1 MNNPYEPVSSETE
14 STVPPSIRRTIYH
27 FTSVIAGLGWLG
39 AICYAMLMFHQAEAT
54 IEASYFGSALTASV
68 MMSLIVWSAFVRTWY
83 RNSRLVCAVFTA
95 TLIVF
100 QGVAIYILGG

>member
-1 MNNPYEPVSSETE
+1 
-14 STVPPSIRRTIYH
+14 
-27 FTSVIAGLGWLG
+27 
-39 AICYAMLMFHQAEAT
+39 
-54 IEASYFGSALTASV
+54 
-68 MMSLIVWSAFVRTWY
+68 MMSLIVWSAFVRAWY